1 MSIRKLAFPALAAA
15 MALAVTACDR
25 GDEGTY
31 GQSDEATTQE
41 DTSVAQDQGTANEP
55 ATTTQPGTSTAD
67 TTYGRDE
74 PLPDE
79 SEPYAATGE
88 QHGRRMG
95 PEDGSDAGTG
105 TDAGTATG
113 TAGQDSGMTGED
125 TGMGSGESL
134 ADMPDF
140 DEIDANSDG
149 RISRDEAGAVTGLE
163 SHFEQIDANNDDHL
177 SSDEYQQ
184 AKDEA

>member
-1 MSIRKLAFPALAAA
+1 M
-15 MALAVTACDR
+15 
-25 GDEGTY
+25 
-31 GQSDEATTQE
+31 QE

-55 ATTTQPGTSTAD
+55 ATTTEPGSSTAD

-105 TDAGTATG
+105 TDADTATG
-113 TAGQDSGMTGED
+113 TAGQDSGMTE
-125 TGMGSGESL
+125 TGESL

-163 SHFEQIDANNDDHL
+163 SHFEQIDANSDDHL